1 MRVKLLFD
9 IETYNYKL
17 TSCCKNYESMLSEKF
32 KLTAKFA
39 LASALSFFR
48 GPVAGE
54 KMVLELHRV
63 IGKWEP
69 LKNNK
74 ENGKGC

>member
-17 TSCCKNYESMLSEKF
+17 TSCSKNYESMLSEKF

-39 LASALSFFR
+39 LASALSLFR
-48 GPVAGE
+48 GPVAGA
-54 KMVLELHRV
+54 
-63 IGKWEP
+63 
-69 LKNNK
+69 KNGFRAASGYRQMGAAQ
-74 ENGKGC
+74 E